1 MRMAGTFSSN
11 PEIMDQRE
19 WCISQLLDADPAS
32 GFAENASPRAV
43 RINRTDGLGNQIG
56 YSLTTETEWD
66 SSIEIYDLND
76 NLISSS
82 HSDIHGYSQNT
93 TRKAH
98 LNQHRT
104 VIGIRHTSASSDDS
118 FSDQWV
124 EIYDTDGNLLSSTYS
139 NSDGHWETIERVLP
153 PDLLIGRVPL
163 SHALL
168 VSGAWAD
175 GSAYK
180 HTELFN
186 INGNLVRSE
195 SAFADGSSELYTLV
209 PVYGNDGDLEGYQG
223 TWTWSD
229 QQGETTSAEWIDHF
243 DADLNPVYHASDSLT
258 WAKGLV
264 CARGELSTGLA
275 MTKGSLDPMA

>member
-1 MRMAGTFSSN
+1 MRMAVTFSSD
-11 PEIMDQRE
+11 PEIMDQQE
-19 WCISQLLDADPAS
+19 WRISQLDADPAS
-32 GFAENASPRAV
+32 GFEENVCPRTV

-66 SSIEIYDLND
+66 SSIEFYDLND

-82 HSDIHGYSQNT
+82 YSDIHGYSQNT
-93 TRKAH
+93 TRKAL
-98 LNQHRT
+98 LNQHGT

-139 NSDGHWETIERVLP
+139 NSDGHWETIERVFP
-153 PDLLIGRVPL
+153 PDLLIGRVHL

-168 VSGAWAD
+168 VSRAWAD

-209 PVYGNDGDLEGYQG
+209 PVCGNDGDLEGYQG

-229 QQGETTSAEWIDHF
+229 QQGETTSAEWIDRF
-243 DADLNPVYHASDSLT
+243 DADLNPVYHASDFLALT
-258 WAKGLV
+258 NDW
-264 CARGELSTGLA
+264 CARAVS
-275 MTKGSLDPMA
+275 